1 MPEILIATPV
11 YTIHRFLLPPHA
23 PSVIKKEFEGGAAV
37 LAGIL
42 QERLDGQVNGK
53 PSSPAQPGDAC
64 PDRYLTLAPFSP
76 LPGDKKELI
85 PGTRY
90 VRTAEKR
97 DSKGLDATVSKLL
110 SVSGNRIKR
119 PVVIIGGTKAPEVWK
134 QHQKV
139 LKAALGASDT
149 TAIIAAKTYASL
161 EQHARMARK
170 TAVSHIIGQIDVGSL
185 EPDFL
190 IQMDTSYD
198 RTVGDICRATHLSTN
213 ATGTR
218 FLLDIL
224 VQDDL
229 LDHLIIRIGNAACVV
244 ISKAAD
250 KSPEP
255 LIRLFYHP
263 QRPAPTALPG
273 LGFMI
278 AYDLLVTSALAEQ
291 LATGASVDEAVT
303 SAAHLATCATYAC
316 FKEAFGEWPRDAKV
330 ENLTDLVGSTA
341 SVMFASFLKKAAD
354 EIEKRQRKHREKVSE
369 YTMHRPDARRNT
381 ADGGD
386 YLGAVKKVNVRMAT
400 SPNKYWRMVLPET
413 DTRGG
418 AGQSKPEDIC
428 HKLARDYLD
437 GDPRAHLP
445 IVSIGKL
452 QLVDRLEVEDYLFLQ
467 RLLMTYHEN
476 TQWERPLSIGVFGQ
490 PGAGKSFGVKQLIE
504 EMSGDAGLFA
514 REDVTINMSQ
524 IRSLD
529 ELAESY
535 HAIRD
540 KCLAGPIPLV
550 FFDEFDSTFEDKP
563 FGWLKYF
570 LAPMQDGEF
579 IQNGKKYRFG
589 KAIFVFA
596 GGVNH
601 SFSEF
606 NERTRNPD
614 FCSAKGPDFISRLR
628 GILNIKGMNRPES
641 GEHEH
646 IYKLRRAVFLKW
658 QLKERVGD
666 VFESKQPQ
674 IHPLLA
680 DAFLSIP
687 RFKHGV
693 RSMEAI
699 LQMSSIE
706 RGRQFVHRHLPP
718 RDQLDMH
725 VDARTFLAI
734 AGVSTPI
741 ASP

>member
-1 MPEILIATPV
+1 MSNILIATPT

-23 PSVIKKEFEGGAAV
+23 PSVMKHEFEGGAAV

-42 QERLDGQVNGK
+42 QVRLNGK
-53 PSSPAQPGDAC
+53 VSNIQGQLPHTGDEC
-64 PDRYLTLAPFSP
+64 PDRYLTLAPFNP
-76 LPGDKKELI
+76 LPSDKKNLI
-85 PGTRY
+85 PRTRY
-90 VRTAEKR
+90 VRIAEKR
-97 DSKGLDATVSKLL
+97 DSQGLDATVCKLL
-110 SVSGNRIKR
+110 SVSGSRIRR
-119 PVVIIGGTKAPEVWK
+119 PVVIIGGTNVPDVWER
-134 QHQKV
+134 HRRR
-139 LKAALGASDT
+139 LNADLSRPDT
-149 TAIIAAKTYASL
+149 TVIIAAKNHASL
-161 EQHARMARK
+161 VEHARK
-170 TAVSHIIGQIDVGSL
+170 TRETKARHIIGQIDVGSL

-198 RTVGDICRATHLSTN
+198 RTVGDICRATRLSCD
-213 ATGTR
+213 ASDAR
-218 FLLDIL
+218 FLLDII
-224 VQDDL
+224 VKDL
-229 LDHLIIRIGNAACVV
+229 LLDYLIIRIGNAACVV
-244 ISKAAD
+244 ISKD
-250 KSPEP
+250 PNNTSVP

-273 LGFMI
+273 LGSMI
-278 AYDLLVTSALAEQ
+278 AYDLLVTSALAEK
-291 LATGASVDEAVT
+291 LATADSVDAAVT
-303 SAAHLATCATYAC
+303 GAAHLATCATYGC
-316 FKEAFGEWPRDAKV
+316 FKKAFGEWPGDAKSEALEGLVKNDASGMFGGFLRDA
-330 ENLTDLVGSTA
+330 E
-341 SVMFASFLKKAAD
+341 D
-354 EIEKRQRKHREKVSE
+354 EIEERQRKHRKKVRE
-369 YTMHRPDARRNT
+369 YAERRPTARPDSAR
-381 ADGGD
+381 DGG
-386 YLGAVKKVNVRMAT
+386 YPGALKKVDVLLAT
-400 SPNKYWRMVLPET
+400 SPNKYWRMVLP
-413 DTRGG
+413 DTEAPGG
-418 AGQSKPEDIC
+418 EGQAKLEDIC
-428 HKLARDYLD
+428 HRLARDYLD
-437 GDPRAHLP
+437 DDPRAHLP

-476 TQWERPLSIGVFGQ
+476 SQWERPLSIGVFGQ

-666 VFESKQPQ
+666 MIEDKPQ
-674 IHPLLA
+674 MHPLLA

-706 RGRQFVHRHLPP
+706 KGRQFVHRHLPP